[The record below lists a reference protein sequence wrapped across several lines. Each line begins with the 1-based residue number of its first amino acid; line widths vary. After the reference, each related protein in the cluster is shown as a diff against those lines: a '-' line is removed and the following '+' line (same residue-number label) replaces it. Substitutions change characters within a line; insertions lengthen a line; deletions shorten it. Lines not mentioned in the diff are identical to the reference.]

1 MSVGNYFCRRRGGF
15 VELSQRAEQAED
27 GSSSVGELYES
38 TFRLVTSWTSR
49 PVTQLLE
56 RRAGVGLGP
65 IQHVALRQVARAGPL
80 KLGRLAALTGM
91 TASNASKVV
100 AELVDAGLVRREVPD
115 DDRRVTLLEVTA
127 EGLAALDAF
136 GRAGGEMLGERLA
149 SFAPGEVDDLRRLL
163 GRLADLVEAWGAHLV
178 EVGEA
183 GDVGAAADEQ
193 GDRPRSRTRG
203 GAAART
209 VEES

>member
-1 MSVGNYFCRRRGGF
+1 
-15 VELSQRAEQAED
+15 VELSQRAEQD
-27 GSSSVGELYES
+27 GRGSSSVADLYES
-38 TFRLVTSWTSR
+38 TFRLVSSWTAR
-49 PVTQLLE
+49 PVTQMLS

-80 KLGRLAALTGM
+80 KLGQLAGLTGM

-100 AELVDAGLVRREVPD
+100 ADLVDAGLVRREVPD

-127 EGLAALDAF
+127 DGLDALDAL

-149 SFAPGEVDDLRRLL
+149 SFAPEEVDDLRRLL
-163 GRLADLVEAWGAHLV
+163 GRLADLVEAWGAQLV

-183 GDVGAAADEQ
+183 GGVGAAADAQ

-203 GAAART
+203 GTAARN